1 MTNHKTIGIIPQK
14 RQHDT
19 QFHYFTT
26 ITDGDISIDV
36 STKGRIKLTDDGECI
51 KFGWYDGY
59 YESMVKIDDVWDDP
73 YDADT
78 ESGPCDSIDFVDD
91 TSDAMASAQ
100 HDKVIDWVKQHLI
113 KGTLPRVTQ

>member
-1 MTNHKTIGIIPQK
+1 MTYHKPILIHKKK
-14 RQHDT
+14 RQHYEE
-19 QFHYFTT
+19 FHYYTT
-26 ITDGDISIDV
+26 VTYGNISVDI

-91 TSDAMASAQ
+91 TSDALASAQ
-100 HDKVIDWVKQHLI
+100 HDKVIDWVKQHLL